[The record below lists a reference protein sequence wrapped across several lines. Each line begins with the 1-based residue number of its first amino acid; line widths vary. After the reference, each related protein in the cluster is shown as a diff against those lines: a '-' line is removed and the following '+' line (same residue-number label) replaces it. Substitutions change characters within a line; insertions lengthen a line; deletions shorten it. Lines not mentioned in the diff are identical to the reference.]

1 MMINKN
7 LILKF
12 RSTIFAALIVTLF
25 VAPVS
30 AWATA
35 YYVDKDASGIND
47 GSSWANAWHSLA
59 TIDWGDIRP
68 GDTIYV
74 SGGSSS
80 KTYFE
85 ILSVGANGIDG
96 NPVLITKGTDEGHN
110 GEVILDGEGVREK
123 LINLDTR
130 EYVIVSNISLTNT
143 NSGRRAAYIDECSF
157 VTVNNNRIRG
167 TRAGVFVEESEYCT
181 VSANVIET
189 LDFVAEQTDGIYSQ
203 RNKGN
208 IYDGNQIFIN
218 NTYED
223 GHNDGIQSYLDES
236 LIIKNNYIEQIN
248 NKTVNSQGIFCT
260 TLSGT
265 FEVYN
270 NVVYVPNTYNSL
282 IYLMIPSPSFHAI
295 VFSNTLIGSK
305 WGSIRVEGDD
315 YPVIKNNIAWAYN
328 EGVPLI
334 YTGNTEEVKN
344 NLFYTDPM
352 LDQNFLPLKDS
363 PALDAGATLSAPYD
377 RDKTGTLRPEGAGFD
392 IGAYERV
399 VQDAPIPPRNLK
411 IVE

>member
-1 MMINKN
+1 MGKVVAG
-7 LILKF
+7 LFL
-12 RSTIFAALIVTLF
+12 ALFLVPSLC
-25 VAPVS
+25 
-30 AWATA
+30 WGAT
-35 YYVDKDASGIND
+35 YYVDKAASGTDD
-47 GSSWANAWHSLA
+47 GSSWINAWQTLA
-59 TIDWGDIRP
+59 AIEWQKINPGDI
-68 GDTIYV
+68 IYI
-74 SGGSSS
+74 SGGHTS
-80 KTYFE
+80 KTYLE
-85 ILSVGANGIDG
+85 SLSVGADGVDG
-96 NPVLITKGTDEGHN
+96 NPILITKGTDAGHN
-110 GEVILDGEGVREK
+110 GEVIIDGEGIREK

-130 EYVIVSNISLTNT
+130 KFVIVSNLTLTNT
-143 NSGRRAAYIDECSF
+143 VSGGRPLYIDECSF
-157 VTVNNNRIRG
+157 VTVNHNRIQG
-167 TRAGVFVEESEYCT
+167 MRAGVFVEESEYCT
-181 VSANVIET
+181 VSSNVIET
-189 LDFVAEQTDGIYSQ
+189 PGFAAEQTDGIYSQ

-208 IYDGNQIFIN
+208 IYDGNQISIN
-218 NTYED
+218 NSFED

-270 NVVYVPNTYNSL
+270 NVVYAPNTYNSL

-295 VFSNTLIGSK
+295 VCSNTLIGSK
-305 WGSIRVEGDD
+305 WGSIRVEGDE

-352 LDQNFLPLKDS
+352 LDQHFLPLKDS
-363 PALDAGATLSAPYD
+363 PALDAGAILSAPYD
-377 RDKTGTLRPEGAGFD
+377 RDKTGALRPEGAGFD